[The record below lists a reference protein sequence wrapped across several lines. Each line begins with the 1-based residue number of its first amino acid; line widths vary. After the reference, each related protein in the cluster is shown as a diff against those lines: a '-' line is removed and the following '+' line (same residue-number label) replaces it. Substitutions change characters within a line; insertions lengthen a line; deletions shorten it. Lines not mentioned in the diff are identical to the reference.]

1 MKTYRNT
8 ALFLASL
15 LLLATAASCGD
26 TQEDTSDTTARSEV
40 TETEIDASTEEDAL
54 APLGEKDLAGR
65 TFTILDANDYP
76 TAHLNMPGEIS
87 GEVINDGL
95 YNRNAAIEARYNT
108 KIAYVQIQGAAAGIG
123 ELRNSVMANDAS
135 YDAVISC
142 LLGGALST
150 AATEGI
156 LLNLLEVPYMQLDKN
171 HYCTLLNN
179 GLQLNGRMYY
189 TTGDFAP
196 SIYQSPFC
204 IYLNQKLLND
214 YDIKTDFFT
223 LVRDGKWT
231 LDELYAVTKGQSQD
245 LNQDGKYYAED
256 DFFGLAHHGITLT
269 TNAFLCGAGIKLSE
283 EKDGTLVVDI
293 MNEHTIT
300 VTDKLTDVMEE
311 CKWNDM
317 GMVEAGAFKEGR
329 ALALC
334 HQAGTA
340 SVHLRDMEND
350 FIILPMPKYD
360 AAQDSYYSL
369 FNAWNDAFLSIPVTA
384 DAEFTGFMTE
394 ALALYSRKHMR
405 PLAYETTMKDKAMRD
420 ENSAAMLDIIYDT
433 IYLDFNLLYNFGGT
447 TDMMRDVIIDDKDF
461 ASSYQKNEN
470 VMNKSITEF
479 SETWLRAIEE

>member
-1 MKTYRNT
+1 MKNNRNT
-8 ALFLASL
+8 ALFLLSL
-15 LLLATAASCGD
+15 LLLTTAASCGD
-26 TQEDTSDTTARSEV
+26 TQGDTSDTAAIGGV
-40 TETEIDASTEEDAL
+40 TENETDAVIEADVL

-76 TAHLNMPGEIS
+76 TSHLNMPGEIS
-87 GEVINDGL
+87 GEVINNGL
-95 YNRNAAIEARYNT
+95 YNRNAAIEARYNAE
-108 KIAYVQIQGAAAGIG
+108 IAYVQIEGAAAGIG

-156 LLNLLEVPYMQLDKN
+156 LQNLLEVPHLQLDQN
-171 HYCTLLNN
+171 HYSTLLNN

-204 IYLNQKLLND
+204 IFLNQKLLND

-231 LDELYAVTKGQSQD
+231 LDELYAVTKGQAQD
-245 LNQDGKYYAED
+245 LNQDGSLYAED

-283 EKDGTLVVDI
+283 EKDGTLIVDI

-311 CKWNDM
+311 CNWNDM

-334 HQAGTA
+334 HQTGTA
-340 SVHLRDMEND
+340 SVHLRDMEDD
-350 FIILPMPKYD
+350 FIILPMPKYEE
-360 AAQDSYYSL
+360 AQDSYYSL
-369 FNAWNDAFLSIPVTA
+369 FNAWNDAFLSVPVTA
-384 DAEFTGFMTE
+384 DAEFSGFMTE
-394 ALALYSRKHMR
+394 ALALYSRTYLR
-405 PLAYETTMKDKAMRD
+405 PLAYETTMKDKAVRD
-420 ENSAAMLDIIYDT
+420 EDSAAMLDIIYDT
-433 IYLDFNLLYNFGGT
+433 IYLDFNVLYNFGGT
-447 TDMMRDVIIDDKDF
+447 TDMMRDVIVNDKDF
-461 ASSYQKNEN
+461 ASSYQKNEKT
-470 VMNKSITEF
+470 MNKAIADFT
-479 SETWLRAIEE
+479 ETWNREIEE